1 MTDKINRKGIMI
13 TDIQK
18 NKCGNTGFIATKT
31 HIQSSVLPLH
41 IALWASAYASNEEN
55 YTHLI
60 GWL

>member
-1 MTDKINRKGIMI
+1 MI

-31 HIQSSVLPLH
+31 HIKAQFNHSILLSGPQLT
-41 IALWASAYASNEEN
+41 YASSEEN